1 MFGLSSHRPADDV
14 VGIVQDRPE
23 GCLTTSIPEF
33 GSVQRPPQCSPHDP
47 RGHHPSRQ
55 VEKDQKI
62 GTLGQQR
69 AGDGVLLLRDPLILS
84 SQSDD
89 VVAKRRSRLP
99 LRTVAKGVNLHIGQ
113 RQVGPYLPCKR
124 RLADACRTR
133 HQDSLRLPRQRIG
146 PLQDRH
152 SSKGRF
158 EARRHSCVGWF
169 CRADSVE
176 QVPSQR
182 FEDSLRGTF
191 AFGARSHEDSDVRR
205 EPGWVGYQAP
215 P

>member
-1 MFGLSSHRPADDV
+1 MWSGSFRIVRRGASRLPFQSSVRCSARCSVRRTIREVTTHRGKSRKIRRSA
-14 VGIVQDRPE
+14 R
-23 GCLTTSIPEF
+23 SA
-33 GSVQRPPQCSPHDP
+33 S
-47 RGHHPSRQ
+47 RGR
-55 VEKDQKI
+55 
-62 GTLGQQR
+62 
-69 AGDGVLLLRDPLILS
+69 GDGVLPLRDPLILS

-99 LRTVAKGVNLHIGQ
+99 LRTVVKGVNLHIGQ

-133 HQDSLRLPRQRIG
+133 HQDSLRLSRQRIG
-146 PLQDRH
+146 SLQDRH

-191 AFGARSHEDSDVRR
+191 AFGARSHEDSDVHR